1 MTTPQKKILIVE
13 DEVLVAMM
21 LARKLEGQ
29 GFEVCDVV
37 GTGEEAIAANE
48 KHAPGAILMDVSLGS
63 EMDGIEA
70 GIMIRDESSVPI
82 VFFTGYY
89 QDKKL
94 LRRAEAAQPLG
105 VLDKLGPV
113 SDILT
118 VLNKAFQ
125 DNDES

>member
-1 MTTPQKKILIVE
+1 MTAQQKKILIVE

-29 GFEVCDVV
+29 GFQICDVV
-37 GTGEEAIAANE
+37 GTGEEAITANE
-48 KHAPGAILMDVSLGS
+48 EHAPGAILMDVSLGS

-70 GIMIRDESSVPI
+70 GIMIRAESDVPI

-94 LRRAEAAQPLG
+94 LKRAEVVQPLG

-113 SDILT
+113 TDILT

-125 DNDES
+125 DDGKS

>member
-1 MTTPQKKILIVE
+1 MTTQQKKILIVE

-21 LARKLEGQ
+21 LARKLEDQ
-29 GFEVCDVV
+29 GFQVCDVV
-37 GTGEEAIAANE
+37 GTGEEAIKANKE
-48 KHAPGAILMDVSLGS
+48 HAPGAILMDVSLGS
-63 EMDGIEA
+63 EMDGVEA
-70 GIMIRDESSVPI
+70 GIMIRADSDVPI

-94 LRRAEAAQPLG
+94 LRRTEAVQPLG

-113 SDILT
+113 EEILT

-125 DNDES
+125 VDQSS

>member
-1 MTTPQKKILIVE
+1 MTAQRKKILIVE

-21 LARKLEGQ
+21 LARKLEDQ
-29 GFEVCDVV
+29 GFQVCDVV

-48 KHAPGAILMDVSLGS
+48 EHAPGAILMDVSLGS

-70 GIMIRDESSVPI
+70 GVMIRADSDVPI

-94 LRRAEAAQPLG
+94 LKRAEAVQPLG

-113 SDILT
+113 TDILT

-125 DNDES
+125 DDDLS